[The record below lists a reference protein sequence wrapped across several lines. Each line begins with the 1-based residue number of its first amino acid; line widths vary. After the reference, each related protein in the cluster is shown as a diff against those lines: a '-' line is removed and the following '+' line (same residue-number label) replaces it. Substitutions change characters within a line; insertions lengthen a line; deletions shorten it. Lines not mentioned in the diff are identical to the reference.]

1 MGGEI
6 KNFCNCRE
14 LKEAFNSELE
24 DVNISNNNIIIYI
37 GFSQK

>member
-14 LKEAFNSELE
+14 LKEALNSELE
-24 DVNISNNNIIIYI
+24 DVNIPSNNIYIYI
-37 GFSQK
+37 GLSKK